1 MVSLFAPHL
10 LPLVPWDDC
19 VFVIVVFTAFLHF
32 KFYICIANILSDS
45 SITQINCEIASQFS
59 LQN

>member
-10 LPLVPWDDC
+10 LPLVPWDGC

-32 KFYICIANILSDS
+32 KFTYALQ
-45 SITQINCEIASQFS
+45 TFFQIPQ
-59 LQN
+59 